1 MVALLTSEACFP
13 VRIRHLS
20 QCTVRKEIKCCG
32 DSETVHEIVRDPI
45 HGLVHASALLIF
57 VYYHGTSARLNFL
70 FNSAWK
76 TPRTGRVTA
85 NLNTEEKN

>member
-1 MVALLTSEACFP
+1 MVALLTTEACFP

-32 DSETVHEIVRDPI
+32 DSETVHEIVRDLI
-45 HGLVHASALLIF
+45 HVSVHALLIF
-57 VYYHGTSARLNFL
+57 VYYHGTYARLNFL
-70 FNSAWK
+70 FNSASK
-76 TPRTGRVTA
+76 TPRTGRVTV